1 MAVLLLFLGF
11 FLFLDSNSFAQVY
24 KYVDAK
30 GTVCLT
36 DNPPSSLFKDDALKD
51 NATKDDGSNNEEPKT
66 KQVAFQRKKSKPEI
80 RDILQLGRQILEE
93 ELAKPP
99 EKQNRLLIEEMGIIL
114 YGDVSKHKI
123 K

>member
-1 MAVLLLFLGF
+1 MAVLLFILSF
-11 FLFLDSNSFAQVY
+11 FLFLDSNAFAQIY

-36 DNPPSSLFKDDALKD
+36 DNPPSYLFKDDAS
-51 NATKDDGSNNEEPKT
+51 KDDGVNEEPKT
-66 KQVAFQRKKSKPEI
+66 KQVTFQRKRSKPEI
-80 RDILQLGRQILEE
+80 RDILQLGQQILEE

-99 EKQNRLLIEEMGIIL
+99 AKQNRLLIEELGIIL
-114 YGDVSKHKI
+114 YGDVSSHKV